1 MNYRRFDFK
10 NNHVA
15 YIWPDH
21 PLVLAGT
28 ILLDDVVA
36 GDRKSVV

>member
-1 MNYRRFDFK
+1 MNYRRFVFE

-28 ILLDDVVA
+28 VLLDDVVE
-36 GDRKSVV
+36 GLENKIL